1 MSRLLD
7 PRIILSLKNLPLAAK
22 TTVDGFMSGIH
33 KTRLRGADLEFMQYR
48 SYQPGDDLRWLDWKM
63 YGRSDR
69 YYIRESEK
77 DSSIS
82 VRIIID
88 ASASMDHAD
97 QGIKKI
103 EYARY
108 LAASLAYLASQQQDA
123 VGLFVFQDNR
133 FFSLPAKKDN
143 HHLDRIYFQLESIT
157 PGGRFTSPVH
167 YKEIFAGARKRELM
181 IFITDLYEEKGEI
194 MELLESLVALKNE
207 VLVFQLMGRNELE
220 MDFPGYQVLED
231 LETGEKIRM
240 EGSGHLREYKESMDQ
255 HIQQLRLKLLG
266 WDIFYRLVH
275 MDQPI
280 EEFLT
285 GFLNQRNQLSS

>member
-33 KTRLRGADLEFMQYR
+33 KTRIRGADLEFMQYR

-69 YYIRESEK
+69 FYIRESEK

-123 VGLFVFQDNR
+123 VGLYVFEDDH

-143 HHLDRIYFQLESIT
+143 QHLDRLYYQLESIQ
-157 PGGRFTSPVH
+157 PGGKFTKPIH
-167 YKEIFAGARKRELM
+167 YKELFAGARKRELV
-181 IFITDLYEEKGEI
+181 IFITDFYEEKREI
-194 MELLESLVALKNE
+194 LDLIESLAAMKNE
-207 VLVFQLMGRNELE
+207 ILVFQLMGRNEFD
-220 MDFPGYQVLED
+220 MDFQGYQMLKD
-231 LETGEKIRM
+231 LETGEMVRM
-240 EGSGHLREYKESMDQ
+240 EGTTHLKDYKEKMDRYLYN
-255 HIQQLRLKLLG
+255 LRMKLLG
-266 WDIFYRLVH
+266 WDIFYRLIH

-285 GFLNQRNQLSS
+285 GFLNQRNQLSI

>member
-33 KTRLRGADLEFMQYR
+33 KTRVRGADLEFMQYR

-69 YYIRESEK
+69 FYIRESEK

-82 VRIIID
+82 VRIIMD
-88 ASASMDHAD
+88 ASASMDHMD
-97 QGIKKI
+97 LGIKKI

-108 LAASLAYLASQQQDA
+108 LAASLAYLANQQQDA
-123 VGLFVFQDNR
+123 VGLYVFQDNH
-133 FFSLPAKKDN
+133 FFSIPAKKDN
-143 HHLDRIYFQLESIT
+143 HHLERIYYQLESIQ
-157 PGGRFTSPVH
+157 PGGRFAKPVQ
-167 YKEIFAGARKRELM
+167 YKEIFAGVGKRELV
-181 IFITDLYEEKGEI
+181 IFISDLYEEKGEI
-194 MELLESLVALKNE
+194 MNLIETLVSMKNE
-207 VLVFQLMGRNELE
+207 ILVFQLMGKNEFE
-220 MDFPGYQVLED
+220 MDFQGFQTLRD
-231 LETGEKIRM
+231 LETGETVRM
-240 EGSGHLREYKESMDQ
+240 EGTTHFKEYKENMDQ
-255 HIQQLRLKLLG
+255 YIYKLRMKLLD

-285 GFLNQRNQLSS
+285 AFLNQRNQLSI

>member
-22 TTVDGFMSGIH
+22 STVDGFMSGIH
-33 KTRLRGADLEFMQYR
+33 KMRVRGADLEFMQYR

-69 YYIRESEK
+69 FYIRESEK

-82 VRIIID
+82 VRIILD

-108 LAASLAYLASQQQDA
+108 LAASLAYLANQQQDA
-123 VGLFVFQDNR
+123 VGLYVFEGNR
-133 FFSLPAKKDN
+133 FFSLPAKKDH
-143 HHLDRIYFQLESIT
+143 HHLDRLYYQLESIQ
-157 PGGRFTSPVH
+157 PGGKFTSPVH
-167 YKEIFAGARKRELM
+167 YKEIFAGLRKRELV
-181 IFITDLYEEKGEI
+181 IFITDFYEEKNEI
-194 MELLESLVALKNE
+194 LDLMESLVAMKNE
-207 VLVFQLMGRNELE
+207 ILVFQLMGRNE
-220 MDFPGYQVLED
+220 MDMDYPGYQRLKD
-231 LETGEKIRM
+231 LETGETVRL
-240 EGSGHLREYKESMDQ
+240 EGTTHLKDYKEKMDQ
-255 HIQQLRLKLLG
+255 FLYGLRMKLLG
-266 WDIFYRLVH
+266 WDIFYRLVYV
-275 MDQPI
+275 DQPI

-285 GFLNQRNQLSS
+285 GFLNQRNQLSI

>member
-33 KTRLRGADLEFMQYR
+33 KTHTRGADLEFMQYR

-69 YYIRESEK
+69 FYIRESEK
-77 DSSIS
+77 DASIS
-82 VRIIID
+82 VRIMID
-88 ASASMDHAD
+88 ASASMDHED

-123 VGLFVFQDNR
+123 VGLYVFQDSQ

-143 HHLDRIYFQLESIT
+143 HHLERIYYQLESIQ
-157 PGGRFTSPVH
+157 PGGKFTAPMH
-167 YKEIFAGARKRELM
+167 YKEIFSGARKRELI

-194 MELLESLVALKNE
+194 MELMESLVAMKNE
-207 VLVFQLMGRNELE
+207 ILVFQLMGRNELD
-220 MDFPGYQVLED
+220 MDYSGFQMLED
-231 LETGEKIRM
+231 LETRERVRM
-240 EGSGHLREYKESMDQ
+240 EGDTHLRDYRLKMDQ
-255 HIQQLRLKLLG
+255 YLYNLREKLLG

-285 GFLNQRNQLSS
+285 GFLNQRNHLSI

>member
-22 TTVDGFMSGIH
+22 TTVEGLMTGIH
-33 KTRLRGADLEFMQYR
+33 KTRIKGADLEFMQYR

-82 VRIIID
+82 VRIVMD
-88 ASASMDHAD
+88 ASASMNHTD
-97 QGIKKI
+97 QGITKI

-108 LAASLAYLASQQQDA
+108 LAASLAYLANQQQDA
-123 VGLFVFQDNR
+123 VGLYVFQDNR

-143 HHLDRIYFQLESIT
+143 HHLDRIYYQLESIQ

-167 YKEIFAGARKRELM
+167 YKEIFAGTRKRELV

-194 MELLESLVALKNE
+194 LELLESLVALKNE
-207 VLVFQLMGRNELE
+207 VIVFQLMGRNEMN
-220 MDFPGYQVLED
+220 MDYPGFQTLED
-231 LETGEKIRM
+231 LESGEKIRM
-240 EGSGHLREYKESMDQ
+240 EGGRNFEEYKQKLEN
-255 HIQQLRLKLLG
+255 HLAKLRMKLLG
-266 WDIFYRLVH
+266 WDIFYRLVYT
-275 MDQPI
+275 DQPI
-280 EEFLT
+280 DEFLT

>member
-33 KTRLRGADLEFMQYR
+33 KTRVRGADLEFMQYR

-69 YYIRESEK
+69 FYIRESEK

-82 VRIIID
+82 VRIIMD

-108 LAASLAYLASQQQDA
+108 LAASLAYLANQQQDA
-123 VGLFVFQDNR
+123 VGLYVFQDNH
-133 FFSLPAKKDN
+133 FFSIPAKKDN
-143 HHLDRIYFQLESIT
+143 HHLDRIYYQLEAIQ
-157 PGGRFTSPVH
+157 PGGRFAKPIY
-167 YKEIFAGARKRELM
+167 YKEIFAGMRKRELV
-181 IFITDLYEEKGEI
+181 IFITDFYEEKSEI
-194 MELLESLVALKNE
+194 LDLIELMVGMKNE
-207 VLVFQLMGRNELE
+207 ILVFQLMGRNEFE
-220 MDFPGYQVLED
+220 MDFQGYQMLKD
-231 LETGEKIRM
+231 LETGETVRM
-240 EGSGHLREYKESMDQ
+240 EGTTHLREYREKMDQ
-255 HIQQLRLKLLG
+255 YLYNLRMKLLG

-285 GFLNQRNQLSS
+285 GFLNQRNQLSI

>member
-1 MSRLLD
+1 
-7 PRIILSLKNLPLAAK
+7 
-22 TTVDGFMSGIH
+22 MSGIH
-33 KTRLRGADLEFMQYR
+33 KTHTRGADLEFMQYR

-69 YYIRESEK
+69 FYIRESEK

-82 VRIIID
+82 VRIMID
-88 ASASMDHAD
+88 ASASMDHED

-123 VGLFVFQDNR
+123 VGLYVFQDSH

-143 HHLDRIYFQLESIT
+143 HHLERIYYQLENIQ
-157 PGGRFTSPVH
+157 PGGRFTAPMH
-167 YKEIFAGARKRELM
+167 YKEIFSGTRKKELV

-194 MELLESLVALKNE
+194 LELLESLVAMKNE
-207 VLVFQLMGRNELE
+207 ILVFQLMGRNE
-220 MDFPGYQVLED
+220 MDMDYSGFQMLED
-231 LETGEKIRM
+231 LETRERVRM
-240 EGSGHLREYKESMDQ
+240 EGDTHLQTYRLKMDQYLVSLRE
-255 HIQQLRLKLLG
+255 KLLG

-285 GFLNQRNQLSS
+285 GFLNQRNHLSI

>member
-33 KTRLRGADLEFMQYR
+33 KTRVRGADLEFMQYR

-69 YYIRESEK
+69 FYIRESEK

-88 ASASMDHAD
+88 ASASMDHID
-97 QGIKKI
+97 LGIKKI

-108 LAASLAYLASQQQDA
+108 LAASLAYLANQQQDA
-123 VGLFVFQDNR
+123 VGLYVFEDNH
-133 FFSLPAKKDN
+133 FFSIPAKKDN
-143 HHLDRIYFQLESIT
+143 HHLERIYYQLESIQ
-157 PGGRFTSPVH
+157 PGGKFTKPAH
-167 YKEIFAGARKRELM
+167 YKEIFAGIAKRELV
-181 IFITDLYEEKGEI
+181 IFITDLYEEHSEI
-194 MELLESLVALKNE
+194 MNLIESLVAMKNE
-207 VLVFQLMGRNELE
+207 ILVFQLMGKNEFE
-220 MDFPGYQVLED
+220 MDFQGYQTLRD
-231 LETGEKIRM
+231 LETGETVRM
-240 EGSGHLREYKESMDQ
+240 EGTTHFKEYKENMDQ
-255 HIQQLRLKLLG
+255 YLYKLRMKLLD

-285 GFLNQRNQLSS
+285 AFLNQRNQLSI

>member
-33 KTRLRGADLEFMQYR
+33 KTRVKGADLEFMQYR

-82 VRIIID
+82 VRIIMD

-108 LAASLAYLASQQQDA
+108 LAASLAYLANQQQDA
-123 VGLFVFQDNR
+123 VGLFVFQDDR

-143 HHLDRIYFQLESIT
+143 HHLDRIFYQLESIQ
-157 PGGRFTSPVH
+157 PGGRFTTPVH
-167 YKEIFAGARKRELM
+167 YKEIFAGTRKRELM
-181 IFITDLYEEKGEI
+181 IFITDLYEEHGEI
-194 MELLESLVALKNE
+194 MELMESLVALKNE
-207 VLVFQLMGRNELE
+207 ILVFQLMGRNELE
-220 MDFPGYQVLED
+220 MDFQGFQLLED
-231 LETGEKIRM
+231 LETRETVRMDEAGNFRAYREKLDQYLYNLRM
-240 EGSGHLREYKESMDQ
+240 
-255 HIQQLRLKLLG
+255 KLLG

-285 GFLNQRNQLSS
+285 GFLNQRNHLSI